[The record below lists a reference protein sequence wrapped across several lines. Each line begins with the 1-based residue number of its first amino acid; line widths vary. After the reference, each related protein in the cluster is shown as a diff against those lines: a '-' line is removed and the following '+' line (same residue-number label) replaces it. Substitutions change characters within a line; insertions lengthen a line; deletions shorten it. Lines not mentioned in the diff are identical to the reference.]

1 MKTPLDSN
9 SIITQKQGLVV
20 SEIDGETVMMSVER
34 GNYYGMDLIGSRIWE
49 IVKEP
54 QSLNDIVKHLTK
66 EYNVS
71 KDQCEKDV
79 IEYLIKLSEENIIEI
94 TNKDS

>member
-1 MKTPLDSN
+1 M
-9 SIITQKQGLVV
+9 SIEK
-20 SEIDGETVMMSVER
+20 

-54 QSLNDIVKHLTK
+54 KPLSEIVEQLTK
-66 EYNVS
+66 EYNIS

-79 IEYLIKLSEENIIEI
+79 IEYLNKLSEEDIIEV